1 MSGELDAALEARI
14 DRVMLWPMMKFAAPL
29 IAGKPCLVKRREP
42 TTKNSWGVTSLNMDG
57 TPVITLSPY
66 LVEQGE
72 REYLRI
78 YLHELAHVKLHTS
91 ILRRSTSDIEPP
103 SSKDPPSI
111 EIYEIEA
118 NNQVSEWLKYGE
130 ANRDLKEPYAL
141 GIIYA
146 LIKKYQNQ

>member
-14 DRVMLWPMMKFAAPL
+14 DRAMLWPFMKFAAPI

-66 LVEQGE
+66 LAEQGE
-72 REYLRI
+72 REYLRV
-78 YLHELAHVKLHTS
+78 YLHELAHVKLHTGVLS
-91 ILRRSTSDIEPP
+91 RSTSDTEPP
-103 SSKDPPSI
+103 NSKDPPSI

-118 NNQVSEWLKYGE
+118 DKLAAEWLKYGE
-130 ANRDLKEPYAL
+130 TNRNLQEPYAL

-146 LIKKYQNQ
+146 LIKKYQK